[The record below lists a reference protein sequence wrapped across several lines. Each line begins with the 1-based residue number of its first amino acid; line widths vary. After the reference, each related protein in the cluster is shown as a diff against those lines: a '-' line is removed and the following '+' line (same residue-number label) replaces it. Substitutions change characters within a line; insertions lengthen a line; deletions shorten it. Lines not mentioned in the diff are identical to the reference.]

1 MQSIRAAH
9 SAAAAGRNLTKT
21 VFSGIQPTGIPHLGN
36 YAGAIRQWVNLQH
49 SEPSDTNL
57 VYSVVD
63 LHAITTPKSAQ
74 DLKQWRREG
83 MAALIALG
91 IDPDRATLFWQSSVR
106 QDSKPAIFY
115 RRIMLIS

>member
-1 MQSIRAAH
+1 MAA
-9 SAAAAGRNLTKT
+9 RTLTKT

-36 YAGAIRQWVNLQH
+36 YAGAIRQWVDFQR
-49 SEPSDTNL
+49 SEPSHTKL

-74 DLKQWRREG
+74 ELKKWRRES

-106 QDSKPAIFY
+106 FNSLPD
-115 RRIMLIS
+115 